1 MNRDVATIPKRIASI
16 KFSLMDPTEIRKMS
30 AVEVKTA
37 DTYKDDGHAYR
48 QGLMDNRMGVIEPG
62 VRCETCGNK
71 HDVCPS
77 HFGHIQL
84 ELPVIHIGFTA
95 LLKTALKATCNT
107 CSRILLHEKEGTH
120 PIDSEKSE
128 QDFYR
133 HRVYDVIQ
141 KHGVGSTEFKKVIK
155 EIVKECSSLKR
166 QVCMHCQSE
175 QGKIQ
180 LDKPTTFKEKKADK
194 GEHKLNARDIRE
206 WLERIPD
213 EDLIFIGMDF
223 ASSRPEWT
231 IMRV

>member
-48 QGLMDNRMGVIEPG
+48 QGLMDSRMGVIEPG

-95 LLKTALKATCNT
+95 LLKQALKSTCNT

-120 PIDSEKSE
+120 PIDPEKSE
-128 QDFYR
+128 QDHFR

-155 EIVKECSSLKR
+155 DIVKECSSLKR
-166 QVCMHCQSE
+166 QVCMHCGAE

-180 LDKPTTFKEKKADK
+180 LDKPTTFKEKKQDK

-206 WLERIPD
+206 WLERESLMKI
-213 EDLIFIGMDF
+213 
-223 ASSRPEWT
+223 
-231 IMRV
+231 